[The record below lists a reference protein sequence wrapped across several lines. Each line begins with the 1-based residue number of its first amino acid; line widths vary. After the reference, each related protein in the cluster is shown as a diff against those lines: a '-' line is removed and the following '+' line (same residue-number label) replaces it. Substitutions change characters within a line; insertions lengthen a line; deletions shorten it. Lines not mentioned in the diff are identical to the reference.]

1 MIAATVKRWIYPG
14 QVLLT
19 PGRGDPA
26 TGQHPFTIGAVEDAR
41 IVFDFP
47 SGPINVRFNEIEYAI
62 SETRKAGGRVLIGA
76 NQGWAKLGTFQRFL
90 QDAKGNQLRTANYV
104 APVLEECGVLE
115 YTMEGQAKGVRLLI

>member
-1 MIAATVKRWIYPG
+1 MIAATIKRWIYEG

-19 PGRGDPA
+19 PGAGDPPIA
-26 TGQHPFTIGAVEDAR
+26 QRPFTIGAVEDAR

-62 SETRKAGGRVLIGA
+62 SETRKAGGKVRIGA
-76 NQGWAKLGTFQRFL
+76 NQGWAEPGTFQRFL

-104 APVLEECGVLE
+104 APVLVECGILE
-115 YTMEGQAKGVRLLI
+115 YTTEGRAKGVRLLV